1 MESPGV
7 LEDFWNKV
15 QTVLQLSDVPLI
27 LLALKEL
34 AEGKEVIL
42 NDGQTNI
49 QPLQGLGSRTSYPDQ
64 EYYARAVECL
74 LVWFVYHLQFHEA
87 HYRDNFWGT
96 LAILDGPNGYNQR
109 YVWQCKHILKNGYSR

>member
-42 NDGQTNI
+42 NDG
-49 QPLQGLGSRTSYPDQ
+49 
-64 EYYARAVECL
+64 
-74 LVWFVYHLQFHEA
+74 
-87 HYRDNFWGT
+87 
-96 LAILDGPNGYNQR
+96 
-109 YVWQCKHILKNGYSR
+109 